1 MKKTSLFIY
10 LLLLF
15 CLCTFVVVFI
25 VSEKTT
31 FELKGKSIVTTT
43 VNSEYVDE
51 GFTARVFN
59 KDLSTYVQV
68 KNKVDYTKPGTYTIN
83 YYLTYMGKISMLT
96 RTVYVVDNIDD
107 AIFSINVPY
116 EEEENL
122 K

>member
-96 RTVYVVDNIDD
+96 RTVYVVDNIDE

-116 EEEENL
+116 EEENL